1 VPRDHAPDPAQRSD
15 SSSANVAQLT
25 RMNREHTD
33 SRAQEQW
40 AAEEITWGAF
50 GVPDTTLGS
59 PLGEVAGLDIVE
71 LGCGTA
77 YFSAWLARRGGRPV
91 GVDPTPAQLETAR
104 RMQARGGPQFP
115 LLQAPAERVP
125 LPDASFELAL
135 SEYGASLWA
144 DPKLWVPEASAPPST
159 WRPPR
164 LPDELGAAPPL
175 LAR

>member
-1 VPRDHAPDPAQRSD
+1 
-15 SSSANVAQLT
+15 
-25 RMNREHTD
+25 MNREHTD

-40 AAEEITWGAF
+40 AAEEITWGVF
-50 GVPDTTLGS
+50 GVPDRTIGL

-77 YFSAWLARRGGRPV
+77 YSSAWLARRGGRPV